1 MKRSA
6 AVLIMVFMFLSAG
19 ICFAA
24 GEEPKVLI
32 KIASIAPKGSSIANA
47 FDDMAR
53 QVKEQTKNEVA
64 FKIYWGG
71 VQGDDKDIIRK
82 IKLGQLH
89 GGALIGPGLGFIVP
103 EIRVT
108 EIPYMFR
115 NYEEVG
121 YVRSKLQ
128 PTMEKYFDDR
138 GFKVLGFMN
147 LGFVYTF
154 SREPL
159 VSLEVARRQKWW
171 TMEGEPIGKAMYK
184 ALGIAPISL
193 SMSDVATALATN
205 MINCA
210 TSTPFGAVAF
220 QWHTKFKYMSG
231 LPVTNINGAT
241 IVTKDIWRKI
251 SPASQKVIMDIAN
264 REHDRITA
272 VTRQEDARSTQ
283 LLKKEGI
290 VIVPTDLKN
299 KDQQYVF
306 DASKKVRE
314 ELEGQLY
321 PKDLLDRTLVL
332 IDEYRRAH
340 PKDTTVIRLD

>member
-1 MKRSA
+1 MTADEIMACTAA
-6 AVLIMVFMFLSAG
+6 AVEFGYGTIVLQSGEDDGIRQRWLS
-19 ICFAA
+19 
-24 GEEPKVLI
+24 
-32 KIASIAPKGSSIANA
+32 
-47 FDDMAR
+47 
-53 QVKEQTKNEVA
+53 
-64 FKIYWGG
+64 
-71 VQGDDKDIIRK
+71 DIIRK

-115 NYEEVG
+115 NHEEVG

-138 GFKVLGFMN
+138 GFKILGFMN

-159 VSLEVARRQKWW
+159 LSLEIARRQKWW

-184 ALGIAPISL
+184 ALGISPVSL

-205 MINCA
+205 MVNCA

-231 LPVTNINGAT
+231 LPVSNINGAT
-241 IVTKDIWRKI
+241 IVTKDIWNRI
-251 SPASQKVIMDIAN
+251 SPAGQKVIMDIASK
-264 REHDRITA
+264 EHEHITA
-272 VTRQEDARSTQ
+272 ITRQEDAKSTE

-306 DASKKVRE
+306 HASKKVRE

-321 PKDLLDRTLVL
+321 PKELLNRTLAL

-340 PKDTTVIRLD
+340 PRDTTVIMLD